1 MNKIIALMLVVFSVL
16 LCVSCNNTSNT
27 ESTVTTDIL
36 SPGSV
41 VDYPATTPPVV
52 LIYPY
57 RTFEEMCE
65 LATDVVVA
73 RIIKPPE
80 EYGED
85 HWKYTVE
92 VSETVVGEASGVLE
106 LYIPT
111 LSCQATTPDGYVLNF
126 GEVGVESYLGT
137 IDEEILLILTRKAD
151 VYSTPQINYVWNCAT
166 VIPLNNL
173 KQSDMYMTGN
183 WGGLTW
189 FKLSTEHFTGIDTQ
203 TCTREEMIEY
213 VRGLTEDNAPGKTL
227 SDAETLEEIV
237 ADAPAIFQVKPIE
250 LLTEVKGDLKH
261 TEIWHCEIVETLK
274 GSVMGEIQVIFF
286 ADTVEVGE
294 EYIVAVE
301 GIDSD
306 VFYGFITKDSLRP
319 VSEKEEIRA
328 YIAQNN

>member
-1 MNKIIALMLVVFSVL
+1 MKRIITLALLTISVL
-16 LCVSCNNTSNT
+16 LCGSCTNSNYTDHT
-27 ESTVTTDIL
+27 ETTDNLI
-36 SPGSV
+36 SGSV
-41 VDYPATTPPVV
+41 VDFPDTTPHV
-52 LIYPY
+52 IATYPY

-73 RIIKPPE
+73 SMTKSPE

-319 VSEKEEIRA
+319 VSEKAEIKS
-328 YIAQNN
+328 YISEN